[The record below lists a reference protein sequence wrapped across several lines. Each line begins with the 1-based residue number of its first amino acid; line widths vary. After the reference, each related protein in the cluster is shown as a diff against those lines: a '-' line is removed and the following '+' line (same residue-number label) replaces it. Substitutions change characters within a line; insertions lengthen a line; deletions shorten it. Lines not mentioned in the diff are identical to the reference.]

1 MLMKI
6 NKTPVQST
14 LSRMM
19 DDFFNGSFGD
29 MHESSLM
36 ATKPSVNI
44 VENEDNFTVEVAAPG
59 LDKKDFNV
67 TVEDDILTISAERKD
82 ESEDKSGTF
91 TRREFNYTS
100 FSRSFHLPETCDSE
114 KINAH
119 YKDGMLMLE
128 IPKREEAKK
137 KPAKSIKIS

>member
-19 DDFFNGSFGD
+19 DDFFNGFGD
-29 MHESSLM
+29 MHENSLM

-44 VENEDNFTVEVAAPG
+44 VENEDNFMVEVAAPG

-100 FSRSFHLPETCDSE
+100 FSRSFHLPETCNSE
-114 KINAH
+114 KINAN

-137 KPAKSIKIS
+137 KPAKTIEIS

>member
-1 MLMKI
+1 
-6 NKTPVQST
+6 
-14 LSRMM
+14 
-19 DDFFNGSFGD
+19 
-29 MHESSLM
+29 M

-44 VENEDNFTVEVAAPG
+44 VENEDNFMVEVAAPG

-67 TVEDDILTISAERKD
+67 TVDDDILTISAERKD

-100 FSRSFHLPETCDSE
+100 FSRSFHLPETCNSE
-114 KINAH
+114 KINAN
-119 YKDGMLMLE
+119 YKDGMLILE

-137 KPAKSIKIS
+137 KPAKTIKIS

>member
-19 DDFFNGSFGD
+19 DDFFNGFGD
-29 MHESSLM
+29 MHESNLM

-44 VENEDNFTVEVAAPG
+44 VENEDNFMVEVAAPG

-67 TVEDDILTISAERKD
+67 TVDDDILTISAERKD

-100 FSRSFHLPETCDSE
+100 FSRSFHLPETCNSE
-114 KINAH
+114 KINAN
-119 YKDGMLMLE
+119 YKDGMLILE

-137 KPAKSIKIS
+137 KPAKTIKIS